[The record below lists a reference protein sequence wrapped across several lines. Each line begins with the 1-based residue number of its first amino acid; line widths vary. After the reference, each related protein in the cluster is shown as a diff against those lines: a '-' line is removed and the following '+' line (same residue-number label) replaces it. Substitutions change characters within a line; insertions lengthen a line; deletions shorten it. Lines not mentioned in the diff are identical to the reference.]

1 MPPSPA
7 WPPRNADH
15 LLVGGAQMAALEEEL
30 FASGLP
36 VEALMEK
43 AALAVSRRLLALLHG
58 AEAQTFPAAPRAEAG
73 VLVLVGPGH
82 NGGDGL
88 MVARELQLAGVP
100 VRIWSPFERHKPLT
114 AAHLRHGLWL
124 GIPRLEQ
131 EPEPADPALWLD
143 ALFGVG
149 QRRAPGERLESL
161 LAERQQQRPGG
172 LAAIDVPTG
181 LCADS
186 GRLLGKVAACA
197 SHTWCLGLLKQGLVQ
212 DSALAWVGE
221 LERIDLGLPAALL
234 DGLPAD
240 QPLALLAA
248 DALMA
253 PRPQAALAAGK
264 YGRGRLLVV
273 AGSHRY
279 PGAALLALAGA
290 SASGCGSLQAAVAE
304 TLAPALW
311 QRQPHLVLAADPGPN
326 LAGLAAI
333 DLGRFEALLVGPGL
347 GSGGDADA
355 DADARV
361 STGGELELERDA
373 WGQLQRFGGLLCLD
387 ADGLN
392 RLAAGRA
399 GAAAACWLR
408 GRAGP
413 TWITP
418 HQGEFRRLFP
428 DLAELPPLVA
438 AAAAAERSDATVLL
452 KGART
457 VVAAADG
464 RRWQLLASCPQAA
477 RAGLGD
483 VLAGY
488 AAGRG
493 ARALAAR
500 RRGEGSAVLDGAG
513 LDGVLLAAAALDHG
527 LAGLRARRQRGAGGA
542 TPLAVAEALE
552 QAEGTEQ
559 AQAPG

>member
-1 MPPSPA
+1 
-7 WPPRNADH
+7 
-15 LLVGGAQMAALEEEL
+15 MAELEAEL

-43 AALAVSRRLLALLHG
+43 AALAVSRRLLALRDRGG
-58 AEAQTFPAAPRAEAG
+58 AVRIPAEG
-73 VLVLVGPGH
+73 VVVLVGPGH

-88 MVARELQLAGVP
+88 VVARELQLAGVP

-234 DGLPAD
+234 NGLPAD

-248 DALMA
+248 DALTA
-253 PRPQAALAAGK
+253 PRPQPALAAGK

-326 LAGLAAI
+326 LARLAAI

-347 GSGGDADA
+347 GSGG

-399 GAAAACWLR
+399 GAAAASWLQ

-418 HQGEFRRLFP
+418 HQGEFRRLFA

-464 RRWQLLASCPQAA
+464 RRWQLLASCPHAA

-552 QAEGTEQ
+552 QDEGTEQ